1 MTVRSAIIKAR
12 PVGARLQPGGP
23 TPEGLRLGILKCGL
37 IALTIALAGCAKTP
51 VSPTGSVSVA
61 AAAPLAPANGAAI
74 AYAAQPITLT
84 VMNATTTD
92 PNVAVGYTFEVA
104 TDTNFDNR
112 VATKTVAQAAAQ
124 TALTLDPLPGGTKYY
139 WHVRATAGDTPGE
152 YTLPFTF
159 TVGPAIAITAPVVV
173 APMPGA
179 SVPTDRP
186 TLTVT
191 NATHTGPIGML
202 LYRFEIAT
210 NAAFTNIVL
219 TGTVREGATQTS
231 FTPLTPLGFSTTY
244 FWRVRATD
252 ADSDVSGSYSTASTF
267 ITPSNPDQAE

>member
-1 MTVRSAIIKAR
+1 MLQCAVIVLTV
-12 PVGARLQPGGP
+12 
-23 TPEGLRLGILKCGL
+23 
-37 IALTIALAGCAKTP
+37 ALAGCAKTP

-61 AAAPLAPANGAAI
+61 AAAPVAPANGAAF

-84 VMNATTTD
+84 VLNATTSD

-104 TDTNFDNR
+104 TAPNFENV
-112 VATKTVAQAAAQ
+112 VATKTIAQTAAQ

-152 YTLPFTF
+152 FSLPFSF
-159 TVGPAIAITAPVVV
+159 SVGPSIAITAPVVV
-173 APMPGA
+173 SPESGA
-179 SVPTDRP
+179 AVPTDRP

-210 NAAFTNIVL
+210 NETFTNIVL
-219 TGTVREGATQTS
+219 TGTVREASTQTS

-252 ADSDVSGSYSTASTF
+252 VDSDISGSYSTAATF
-267 ITPSNPDQAE
+267 ITPSDPDQAE

>member
-12 PVGARLQPGGP
+12 PVGARLQPGGHR
-23 TPEGLRLGILKCGL
+23 PEGLRPGILKCGL

-112 VATKTVAQAAAQ
+112 VATKTIAQAAAQ

-173 APMPGA
+173 APVPGA